1 MNPGIRQP
9 IGRVEGDA
17 KVSRSPSATQ
27 APTTAAG
34 PLALTVLLT
43 RLLGALWLVDGILQ
57 LQPAMFGPDFA
68 QNILAD
74 DIPGQ
79 PAFMVSLLNL
89 AIDVFDANPV
99 LANAAAAAIQLAI
112 GVLLLFPVARG
123 WRRAALWA
131 SVVWSV
137 LVWVF
142 SEAAGNLLTG
152 SASFY
157 TGAPGSVLLYLI
169 IALALLYPDRLPPT
183 RLPQVAGVVFLL
195 GAALNAFPTFWS
207 DGNAAQALFGASQGD
222 PSPVIAFPA
231 NALADVATS
240 PVIVNLVSIGLLV
253 LFGLLLLVRPDRLV
267 GTVTIVFL
275 ALVWWISQDF
285 GGITTFPS
293 DTATDPNS
301 AVPLIFMVLPSLYSA
316 TQPGWGRPAPAARA
330 RLS

>member
-1 MNPGIRQP
+1 M
-9 IGRVEGDA
+9 VVASDVATSDA
-17 KVSRSPSATQ
+17 Q
-27 APTTAAG
+27 ARTTAAG
-34 PLALTVLLT
+34 PLALTKLLT

-74 DIPGQ
+74 DLPGQ

-89 AIDVFDANPV
+89 SIQVFDANPV
-99 LANAAAAAIQLAI
+99 LANAVSAAIQLAI
-112 GVLLLFPVARG
+112 GVLLLFPLAPV

-131 SVVWSV
+131 SVLWSIV
-137 LVWVF
+137 VWVF
-142 SEAAGNLLTG
+142 SEAVGNLLTG

-169 IALALLYPDRLPPT
+169 IALALLYPDRLAPA
-183 RLPQVAGVVFLL
+183 RLPQVAGVVFLV
-195 GAALNAFPTFWS
+195 GAALNAFPTYWS

-231 NALADVATS
+231 NQLVGVATS
-240 PVIVNLVSIGLLV
+240 AVLVNIVSIGLLV
-253 LFGLLLLVRPDRLV
+253 VFGVLLLLRPDRLV
-267 GTVTIVFL
+267 GAVTIVFL

-285 GGITTFPS
+285 GGITTFPT

-301 AVPLIFMVLPSLYSA
+301 AVPLIFMVLPALYAA
-316 TQPGWGRPAPAARA
+316 TQPGWGRPAPAPRA
-330 RLS
+330 RTGTAVS

>member
-1 MNPGIRQP
+1 M
-9 IGRVEGDA
+9 A
-17 KVSRSPSATQ
+17 SSAVR
-27 APTTAAG
+27 APTVAAG

-89 AIDVFDANPV
+89 AIDVFNANPV
-99 LANAAAAAIQLAI
+99 LANAVSAAIQLAI
-112 GVLLLFPVARG
+112 GALLLFPGAAG
-123 WRRAALWA
+123 WRRAVLWA

-137 LVWVF
+137 VVWVF
-142 SEAAGNLLTG
+142 SEAMGNLLTG

-169 IALALLYPDRLPPT
+169 IALALLYPDRLPPA
-183 RLPQVAGVVFLL
+183 RLPQVAGVVFLV
-195 GAALNAFPTFWS
+195 GAALNAFPTFWT
-207 DGNAAQALFGASQGD
+207 DANAAQALFGASQGD
-222 PSPVIAFPA
+222 PSPVIASAA
-231 NALADVATS
+231 NVLAGVATS
-240 PVIVNLVSIGLLV
+240 AVVVNLISIGLLV
-253 LFGLLLLVRPDRLV
+253 VFGVLLLVRPDRVV
-267 GTVTIVFL
+267 GWATIVFL

-285 GGITTFPS
+285 GGITTFPT

-301 AVPLIFMVLPSLYSA
+301 AVPLMIMVVPALLPA
-316 TQPGWGRPAPAARA
+316 TQRAWGRRAPARA
-330 RLS
+330 DTGATVS